1 MRGVQKLKASS
12 PSVTGPADV
21 PFLGN
26 LSSSQRDASAV
37 VAQGMLGHFFG
48 NGELVVTGETLY
60 VLEVAVPAVVGV
72 RCGVGVRPCG
82 G

>member
-1 MRGVQKLKASS
+1 M
-12 PSVTGPADV
+12 
-21 PFLGN
+21 
-26 LSSSQRDASAV
+26 

-60 VLEVAVPAVVGV
+60 VLEVAVPSVVGV